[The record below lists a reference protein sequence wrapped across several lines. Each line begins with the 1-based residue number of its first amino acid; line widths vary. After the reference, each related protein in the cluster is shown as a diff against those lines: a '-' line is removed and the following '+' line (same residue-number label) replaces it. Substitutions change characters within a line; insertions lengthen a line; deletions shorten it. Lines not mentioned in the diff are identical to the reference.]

1 MTRAGRGGPFVIPV
15 AVLRKHPGTRRQ
27 VVVSGP
33 ISDLDVSNSRVEPGS
48 AVDLDVVLESVL
60 GGIVV
65 TGTVSAS
72 WQGECGRCLE
82 PATGRLVAQVREV
95 YTDQA
100 DPELEY
106 AMTDDWLDLEP
117 LAHDA
122 CILELPLAPLC
133 GPDCLGLC
141 PECGANRNYESC
153 TCTDKTDP
161 RWAGLAGLGALDATY
176 EWRK

>member
-1 MTRAGRGGPFVIPV
+1 MTRTGRGGPFVVAV
-15 AVLRKHPGTRRQ
+15 AVLRKHPGTLRRLK
-27 VVVSGP
+27 VRGP
-33 ISDLDVSNSRVEPGS
+33 IIDLDVRNSRVEPGS

-60 GGIVV
+60 GGVVV
-65 TGTVSAS
+65 TGTVSAC
-72 WQGECGRCLE
+72 WQGECSRCLE
-82 PATGRLVAQVREV
+82 AATGRLVAPVREV

-100 DPELEY
+100 DPEIEY
-106 AMTDDWLDLEP
+106 SMTDDWLDLEP

-141 PECGANRNYESC
+141 PGCGVNLNHETC
-153 TCTDKTDP
+153 TCMEKTDP
-161 RWAGLAGLGALDATY
+161 RWAGLAGLGALEAIP

>member
-48 AVDLDVVLESVL
+48 PVDLDVVLESVL

-65 TGTVSAS
+65 TGIVSAS

>member
-1 MTRAGRGGPFVIPV
+1 VKVF
-15 AVLRKHPGTRRQ
+15 
-27 VVVSGP
+27 SP
-33 ISDLDVSNSRVEPGS
+33 IDELDVLNSRVEPGS
-48 AVDLDVVLESVL
+48 GVDLDVVLESVL
-60 GGIVV
+60 GGVVV
-65 TGTVSAS
+65 TGTVAAF
-72 WQGECGRCLE
+72 WHGECSRCLE
-82 PATGRLVAQVREV
+82 PASGRLVARVREV

-100 DPELEY
+100 DPEIEY

-141 PECGANRNYESC
+141 PGCGVNRNCETCKC
-153 TCTDKTDP
+153 TEKTDP
-161 RWAGLAGLGALDATY
+161 RWAGLAGLGAPEAIP

>member
-1 MTRAGRGGPFVIPV
+1 MTRAGRGGPFVIHV
-15 AVLRKHPGTRRQ
+15 SVLRKHPGTRRQ

-161 RWAGLAGLGALDATY
+161 RWAGLAGLGALDATH